1 MWKELSKTEDTT
13 KLLVNRIN
21 HPTQE
26 MHKLFADALFET
38 IFKGTDMCKSKNS
51 ETAMYQN
58 ERN

>member
-13 KLLVNRIN
+13 KLLINRIN

-38 IFKGTDMCKSKNS
+38 IFKGADMCKSKNS